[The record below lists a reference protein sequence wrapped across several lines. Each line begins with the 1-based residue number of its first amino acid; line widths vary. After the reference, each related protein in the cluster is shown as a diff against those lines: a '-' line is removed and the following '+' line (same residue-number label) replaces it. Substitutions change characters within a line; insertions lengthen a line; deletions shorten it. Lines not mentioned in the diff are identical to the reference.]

1 MRMLK
6 MVLALFLIP
15 FLGCATADKLS
26 TKLHVDEKK
35 VEATYTVELKYRY
48 DDLIIDMKVIDD
60 SNTTFFG
67 NIINSIAVSSQE
79 SGFDYLIHNYY
90 ITFISVENTGKQKKF
105 FNINSLRLKVDDEYV
120 KPLSPEKFP
129 KVAKRVNVKGQLKN
143 IYNLAVV
150 AAVTSYV
157 VISVAMC
164 AKDGKCEGLRYI
176 DDVFELSQS
185 GEKDTKKLYSNFF
198 HKMKYEYDKTLT
210 KDTVIKPGEK
220 VSGIVFFRK
229 REGMFDSFIK
239 LFYDKKR
246 RYELKRI
253 E

>member
-6 MVLALFLIP
+6 ISLALFLIP
-15 FLGCATADKLS
+15 FLGCATADKPS
-26 TKLHVDEKK
+26 SKLCIDEEK
-35 VEATYTVELKYRY
+35 VQATYTVELRYRY
-48 DDLIIDMKVIDD
+48 DDLIVDIKVIDD
-60 SNTTFFG
+60 SNTSFFG

-79 SGFDYLIHNYY
+79 SGFDYLLDNYY
-90 ITFISVENTGKQKKF
+90 ITFISVENTGRRKKS
-105 FNINSLRLKVDDEYV
+105 FNIASLRLKVDDEYV

-129 KVAKRVNVKGQLKN
+129 KVAKRVNVKGQMKN

-164 AKDGKCEGLRYI
+164 AKDGKCEGLRYVG
-176 DDVFELSQS
+176 DVFEVSQS
-185 GEKDTKKLYSNFF
+185 GEKDPKKLYSNFF
-198 HKMKYEYDKTLT
+198 HKMKYEYDKTLKT
-210 KDTVIKPGEK
+210 DNVIKPRET
-220 VSGIVFFRK
+220 VSGIVFFKK

-239 LFYDKKR
+239 LFYARKKT
-246 RYELKRI
+246 YELKRI